1 MALLTKEQIN
11 EIDDRPTL
19 EVEIPEWGGSV
30 LIRTLS
36 AAQVDDFG
44 ASMLDK
50 NGNATKLQN
59 LHARFAALVLVNE
72 DRSPMY
78 TEQQTAQL
86 GNKSAKSLTR
96 VWDAGR
102 KFNKMDAGDVESAEE
117 NSEAAQSGSSLS
129 DSPSPSDVPS
139 ENS

>member
-44 ASMLDK
+44 ASMIDK
-50 NGNATKLQN
+50 T
-59 LHARFAALVLVNE
+59 
-72 DRSPMY
+72 
-78 TEQQTAQL
+78 
-86 GNKSAKSLTR
+86 
-96 VWDAGR
+96 
-102 KFNKMDAGDVESAEE
+102 
-117 NSEAAQSGSSLS
+117 
-129 DSPSPSDVPS
+129 
-139 ENS
+139 